1 MDAAGPCEAREL
13 TPHRGQRDG
22 KGAYR
27 AGACARIPDGS
38 ASDVSC
44 GESRGGSATY
54 GMRWG
59 RSGHAASGGSRWRR
73 PGREVGTGRG
83 WIMAGASRPCHRPI
97 TAVSSDTSV
106 SSDTRVDR
114 PGLPGGKRSAR
125 RQRAHDGGSAG
136 DVPSAANRDHDAL
149 TQPPMRAWRI
159 RCSGLSA
166 HTPPFRTPF
175 QDHASASFHSTR
187 RTAAG
192 PHETCIL
199 IVSGNRS
206 SPRPFAAAPANSS
219 DRANAA
225 GQSRFGS
232 PASCCAARSAR
243 SCGTVESSR
252 ARFRGIP
259 LRWVVAPS
267 PCVA

>member
-27 AGACARIPDGS
+27 AGACARIPAGS

-59 RSGHAASGGSRWRR
+59 RSDHAASGGSRWRR

-83 WIMAGASRPCHRPI
+83 WVMAGASRPRHRPI
-97 TAVSSDTSV
+97 TAVSSDT
-106 SSDTRVDR
+106 RVDR
-114 PGLPGGKRSAR
+114 PGFPDRKRSAR
-125 RQRAHDGGSAG
+125 RQRAHDGGSPR

-159 RCSGLSA
+159 RFSGLSA

-175 QDHASASFHSTR
+175 QDHASVSFHSTS

-206 SPRPFAAAPANSS
+206 SLALSPRPPRTRHTEPTLLVSRGAAALRAVMWP
-219 DRANAA
+219 DRRDLGGPWRATAHVPGGFRFA
-225 GQSRFGS
+225 G
-232 PASCCAARSAR
+232 
-243 SCGTVESSR
+243 
-252 ARFRGIP
+252 
-259 LRWVVAPS
+259 
-267 PCVA
+267 